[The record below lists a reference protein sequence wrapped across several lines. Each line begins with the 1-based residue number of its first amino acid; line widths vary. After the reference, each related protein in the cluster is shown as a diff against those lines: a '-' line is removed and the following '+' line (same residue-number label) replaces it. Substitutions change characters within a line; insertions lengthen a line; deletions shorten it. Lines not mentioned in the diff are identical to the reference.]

1 MKLNSDFL
9 LRRVVDSVVL
19 TPFGKKLA
27 RFNGMM
33 TLNKVGAF
41 IAEQLLEERTLDEL
55 VDAVV
60 ERFDVDRETAA
71 RDAAAFIEELR
82 ANGALDE

>member
-9 LRRVVDSVVL
+9 LRRVVDSAVL

-41 IAEQLLEERTLDEL
+41 IAEQLQEERTLDEL

-60 ERFDVDRETAA
+60 ERFDVDRETAS